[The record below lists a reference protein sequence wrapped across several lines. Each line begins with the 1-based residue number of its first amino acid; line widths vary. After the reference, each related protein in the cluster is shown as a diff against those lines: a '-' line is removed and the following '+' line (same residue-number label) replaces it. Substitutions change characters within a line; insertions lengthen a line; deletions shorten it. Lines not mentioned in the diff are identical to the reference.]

1 MEAQGRANKM
11 RGIKEHSRQD
21 RLRVIAKLTPIIR
34 ERFGENLVAL
44 AAQASF
50 ARGEDSAY
58 SDLELIA
65 FVRRMP
71 DGKRW
76 GGLGRI
82 RDGMLVELV
91 WTTGEIYI
99 EDVRRVTGNWYAAGS
114 AVLLPLVN
122 EEFVRGLNDYK
133 VENLA
138 GKCLERAA
146 AQWHEV
152 QEAAAKVLNAV
163 VANDREALPLL
174 ASDML
179 RHMLIVL
186 SFLNQTPYVT
196 FARFVSQAKTFA
208 VKPEGFGRLLDQVTR
223 ADYRD
228 LQPLR
233 AAVTDVFTQFENLF
247 EARGVAL
254 YDDGTDWD
262 EDGLAEIG

>member
-1 MEAQGRANKM
+1 M
-11 RGIKEHSRQD
+11 RGIRKHSRQD
-21 RLRVIAKLTPIIR
+21 RLRVIAEVTPVIR

-50 ARGEDSAY
+50 ARGEDSDY

-71 DGKRW
+71 AGKRW

-91 WTTGEIYI
+91 WTTGEIYL
-99 EDVRRVTGNWYAAGS
+99 EDVRGVTGNWYAAGS
-114 AVLLPLVN
+114 DVLLPIIN
-122 EEFVRGLNDYK
+122 EEFIKGLNDYR

-138 GKCLERAA
+138 GECLKRAA
-146 AQWHEV
+146 AHWHEV
-152 QEAAAKVLNAV
+152 QEATAKVLNAV
-163 VANDREALPLL
+163 VAHHREGLPLL
-174 ASDML
+174 AFDML

-196 FARFVSQAKTFA
+196 FARFVTQAKAFGIQ
-208 VKPEGFGRLLDQVTR
+208 PEGFGRLLNLVAR

-228 LQPLR
+228 LQLLR
-233 AAVTDVFTQFENLF
+233 ATVSEVFTQFETLF
-247 EARGVAL
+247 EARGVVL
-254 YDDGTDWD
+254 YDDGTDWGD
-262 EDGLAEIG
+262 DRLPEVG